1 MNFKVHIICLF
12 GRAAAKQYTYLFCWA
27 IHIPAIP
34 HQCPSTWHRE
44 DHTPAIW
51 RLTQWTRLAPDMKA
65 DWSSLQHTYRM
76 EALTQVL
83 SSQETIW
90 KPVAHGLMVSFD
102 RQAGPTF
109 GCALSVWTEP
119 DNWVRVQWKAG
130 LDNTV
135 STTPDVVTGSHELL
149 KFDTVVAT
157 FRVYH

>member
-1 MNFKVHIICLF
+1 MVTNTTHGNWIS
-12 GRAAAKQYTYLFCWA
+12 TYLFCWA

-44 DHTPAIW
+44 DHTPATW
-51 RLTQWTRLAPDMKA
+51 RLTPRTRLAPEMKS
-65 DWSSLQHTYRM
+65 DWSSLQNTYRM
-76 EALTQVL
+76 EALTHVL

-135 STTPDVVTGSHELL
+135 STTPDVVTGSHQLS
-149 KFDTVVAT
+149 KFDTVMAT
-157 FRVYH
+157 FTVYH